1 MTFTKDISI
10 PKDKLLDEINKGGKF
25 LNNKIDEIKL
35 KVLIKYQ
42 YFKEREY
49 PELNVYDDAVSWCF
63 DKKSKFE
70 IEIMVINEE
79 ELIYLLKAIS
89 R

>member
-1 MTFTKDISI
+1 M
-10 PKDKLLDEINKGGKF
+10 
-25 LNNKIDEIKL
+25 
-35 KVLIKYQ
+35 LIKYQ